1 MTNSM
6 LTIRLNGEEVA
17 IEPGTVTD
25 LLKRKGYRIERAVV
39 ELNTLLL
46 SREAWSRTELKSG
59 DCLEVVGFVGGG

>member
-6 LTIRLNGEEVA
+6 LMIRLNGEEVA

-39 ELNTLLL
+39 ELNTLLI
-46 SREAWSRTELKSG
+46 SRDAWSRTELKSG

>member
-1 MTNSM
+1 M
-6 LTIRLNGEEVA
+6 LMIRLNGEEVA

-39 ELNTLLL
+39 ELNTLLI
-46 SREAWSRTELKSG
+46 SRDAWSRTELKSG

>member
-6 LTIRLNGEEVA
+6 LMIRLNGEEVA

-46 SREAWSRTELKSG
+46 SRDAWSRTELKSG

>member
-46 SREAWSRTELKSG
+46 SREAWSRIELKSG
-59 DCLEVVGFVGGG
+59 DRLEVVGFVGGG

>member
-1 MTNSM
+1 M
-6 LTIRLNGEEVA
+6 LMIRLNGEEVA

-39 ELNTLLL
+39 ELNTLLI

>member
-1 MTNSM
+1 M
-6 LTIRLNGEEVA
+6 LMIRLNGEEVA
-17 IEPGTVTD
+17 IAPGTVTD

-39 ELNTLLL
+39 ELNTLLI

>member
-1 MTNSM
+1 M

-39 ELNTLLL
+39 ELNALLI

>member
-1 MTNSM
+1 M
-6 LTIRLNGEEVA
+6 LMIRLNGEEVA

>member
-6 LTIRLNGEEVA
+6 LMIRLNGEEVA

-39 ELNTLLL
+39 ELNTLLI

>member
-39 ELNTLLL
+39 ELNTLLI
-46 SREAWSRTELKSG
+46 SRDAWSRTELKSG

>member
-6 LTIRLNGEEVA
+6 LMIRLNGEEVA
-17 IEPGTVTD
+17 IAPGTVTD

-39 ELNTLLL
+39 ELNTLLI

-59 DCLEVVGFVGGG
+59 DCLEIVGFVGGG

>member
-6 LTIRLNGEEVA
+6 LMIRLNGEEVA
-17 IEPGTVTD
+17 IAPGTVTD

-39 ELNTLLL
+39 ELNTLLI

>member
-6 LTIRLNGEEVA
+6 LMIRLNGEEVA

-39 ELNTLLL
+39 ELNALLI

>member
-6 LTIRLNGEEVA
+6 LMIRLNGEEVA